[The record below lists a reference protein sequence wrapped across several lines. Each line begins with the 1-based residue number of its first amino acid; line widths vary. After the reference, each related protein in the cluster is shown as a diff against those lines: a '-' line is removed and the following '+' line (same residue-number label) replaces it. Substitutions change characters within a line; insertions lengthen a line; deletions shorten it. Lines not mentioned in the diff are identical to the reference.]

1 MSSQSVVCLVK
12 SSYSII
18 FLVYSVLQ
26 DCVMS
31 INISEDDILKY
42 FLLVSDLEIEIE
54 IDAEKIIV
62 ISW

>member
-1 MSSQSVVCLVK
+1 MVCLVK

-54 IDAEKIIV
+54 IDAEKIVV

>member
-1 MSSQSVVCLVK
+1 MVCLVK

-54 IDAEKIIV
+54 IEIDAEKIVV